1 MAAVMR
7 NRSWIFDCH
16 VFEISA
22 TEFGGRGYETS
33 AMVTRRLPQI
43 FDGRGYETLS
53 LISVAD
59 P

>member
-1 MAAVMR
+1 MSAVAR
-7 NRSWIFDCH
+7 HRSWIFNCH
-16 VFEISA
+16 VLEISA

-43 FDGRGYETLS
+43 FDGRSYETLS
-53 LISVAD
+53 LISLAD